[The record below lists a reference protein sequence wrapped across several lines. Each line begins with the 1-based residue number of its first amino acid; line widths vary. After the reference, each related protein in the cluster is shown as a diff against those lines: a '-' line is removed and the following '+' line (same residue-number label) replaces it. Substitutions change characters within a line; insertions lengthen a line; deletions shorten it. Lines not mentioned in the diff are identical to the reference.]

1 MDAVVKTSKK
11 NDLGQGIIEYLLIL
25 VVTVAII
32 LGVVF
37 QFSQAFATFLQSYM
51 GDYVECLLATG
62 ELPSLGSNDNNLIC
76 DAEFEPFSLANGR
89 PLVDSKNSNSSQSS
103 GSDSDGSD
111 DDASSKK
118 TAGTGAR
125 PNNNRISARG
135 LGGGGGS
142 GSGGGTSGS
151 GKGESD
157 EDDSYTGST
166 GQSSRKGGRFSSRD
180 EKKRRRIRM
189 FAGVDY
195 ADEQK
200 KEKGEK
206 KARVKAKDQDTQKA
220 KKAVRLKFITPKEVT
235 TEKEESWS
243 FGYLIRFLII
253 GAIALAIIIF
263 IGNQVLGVVKGGEK

>member
-62 ELPSLGSNDNNLIC
+62 ELPSLGSDLDNNLIC

-111 DDASSKK
+111 DEASSKK

-135 LGGGGGS
+135 LGGSGGS
-142 GSGGGTSGS
+142 GLGGVSDS
-151 GKGESD
+151 SNEESD

-166 GQSSRKGGRFSSRD
+166 GQSSRRGGRFSSRD

-189 FAGVDY
+189 FAGLEY
-195 ADEQK
+195 AEEQK
-200 KEKGEK
+200 KEEG
-206 KARVKAKDQDTQKA
+206 
-220 KKAVRLKFITPKEVT
+220 
-235 TEKEESWS
+235 
-243 FGYLIRFLII
+243 
-253 GAIALAIIIF
+253 
-263 IGNQVLGVVKGGEK
+263 